1 LEQSILIK
9 VISKETI
16 CPRFTI
22 TIKHISICC
31 ILIIETIHILLINK
45 IMLESMLGLEE
56 ETTIKDLAIT
66 FGCTGATD
74 LATQVL
80 QS

>member
-1 LEQSILIK
+1 MHDGVYIQWSKWDTLFVNLIQWFIFQTEAMRLSGVNK
-9 VISKETI
+9 KIY
-16 CPRFTI
+16 
-22 TIKHISICC
+22 
-31 ILIIETIHILLINK
+31 INGLK
-45 IMLESMLGLEE
+45 ALESMLGLEE